1 MEGWTDRHTTDNGME
16 KWTDGR
22 TMDRWMAGWTGDGWT
37 AGLTASVAW
46 SAGPAHSRGTYIRQL
61 ADCVCLHCDV
71 VLLQFLLDFIDA
83 LRDILCLS
91 RCRHAVLS
99 SASLGSATCTQ
110 VLVLGVAGELNP
122 QQGP

>member
-22 TMDRWMAGWTGDGWT
+22 TIDRWMAGWTGDGWT

-83 LRDILCLS
+83 LRDILCL
-91 RCRHAVLS
+91 R
-99 SASLGSATCTQ
+99 GK
-110 VLVLGVAGELNP
+110 EIEKF
-122 QQGP
+122 